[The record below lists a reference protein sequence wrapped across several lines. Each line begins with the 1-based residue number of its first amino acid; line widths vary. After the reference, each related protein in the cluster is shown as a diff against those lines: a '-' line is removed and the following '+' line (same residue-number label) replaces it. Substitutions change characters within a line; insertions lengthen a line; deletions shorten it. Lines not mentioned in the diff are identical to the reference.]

1 MDNNRI
7 VGGIKIGSI
16 NLHLLFDEEQKI
28 KVAELKKVL
37 NSIDYPVKIFSVDK
51 PINLDDNLNLLGSKI
66 KSETNK
72 SKIKLLEEDYNFVQD
87 LNNKKWVVNREFY
100 LIMEEDAT
108 NEQLINQKLNDLIQ
122 EFISIGLHSER
133 VSSEEWRDLLYII
146 LNPVTSLDIFKKDAT
161 GITRSFK
168 EKIAPNGLKI
178 NEKDIILGDA
188 YVSVVTLR
196 TYPSIVGVAWL
207 GAVANVNHTRMV
219 MTISPMDAFDISNTL
234 KKSMSEVKSK
244 LMNTNNY
251 NDEVVLNNQ
260 LDDYVQLVNRIDREH
275 EKFSLLT
282 VNFLCYGDS
291 KENMERAKKELK
303 TTLSAY
309 GMGGTDLMFEQER
322 SLKMCLPTLYRDLE
336 KEFGLPI
343 PMMTTASSFPFIFQ
357 TLQDDG
363 DAMMIGTDSLGSL
376 LFFDLWK
383 RTSKRN
389 NSNAVIIG
397 KSGSGKSTLIKK
409 LIRGNWCRGS
419 KVIVIDP
426 EREYKDLCENING
439 TWIDCGTG
447 SHGIINP
454 LEVRK
459 GADDSDED
467 KKNFNNDLS
476 RHFQTFRT
484 FIKYYLQDLT
494 AYELTK
500 IEEILIEVYKDKN
513 IDFDTDLSKLSSDDY
528 PIMQD
533 LYNKVVETLKQAKA
547 NKEARNVIESLEKIS
562 SMLKKSTIGADARI
576 FNGHSSINV
585 DNSSDFIVLDIHS
598 LVDSDETI
606 LRTQF
611 FNILSW
617 CWNEISRDR
626 NEQVILVCDEAHLLI
641 DPNNKDGID
650 FLKRTAKRIR
660 KYNGSLWIISQNLI
674 DFTSQGIERFGQ
686 VIIDNSSYILVMAQG
701 QKEIEL
707 LADKHK
713 MNISRFI
720 YSTIKEKMEIDKLND
735 SQEQFMQLFDIAFKK
750 SFDAFFKQLMVV
762 INRIEFNSRWSI
774 KQTDIFMNQL
784 KIPQTEDE
792 LSLSIINH
800 PVTEVAHREVL
811 KDIRKMSSKKHEL
824 DNE

>member
-1 MDNNRI
+1 MKA
-7 VGGIKIGSI
+7 V
-16 NLHLLFDEEQKI
+16 
-28 KVAELKKVL
+28 ELKNIYFRYKGF
-37 NSIDYPVKIFSVDK
+37 K
-51 PINLDDNLNLLGSKI
+51 
-66 KSETNK
+66 E
-72 SKIKLLEEDYNFVQD
+72 
-87 LNNKKWVVNREFY
+87 
-100 LIMEEDAT
+100 
-108 NEQLINQKLNDLIQ
+108 
-122 EFISIGLHSER
+122 
-133 VSSEEWRDLLYII
+133 II
-146 LNPVTSLDIFKKDAT
+146 LK
-161 GITRSFK
+161 
-168 EKIAPNGLKI
+168 
-178 NEKDIILGDA
+178 
-188 YVSVVTLR
+188 
-196 TYPSIVGVAWL
+196 
-207 GAVANVNHTRMV
+207 NVNMEALYGE
-219 MTISPMDAFDISNTL
+219 ITL
-234 KKSMSEVKSK
+234 
-244 LMNTNNY
+244 L
-251 NDEVVLNNQ
+251 
-260 LDDYVQLVNRIDREH
+260 
-275 EKFSLLT
+275 
-282 VNFLCYGDS
+282 
-291 KENMERAKKELK
+291 A
-303 TTLSAY
+303 
-309 GMGGTDLMFEQER
+309 GM
-322 SLKMCLPTLYRDLE
+322 
-336 KEFGLPI
+336 
-343 PMMTTASSFPFIFQ
+343 
-357 TLQDDG
+357 
-363 DAMMIGTDSLGSL
+363 
-376 LFFDLWK
+376 
-383 RTSKRN
+383 
-389 NSNAVIIG
+389 
-397 KSGSGKSTLIKK
+397 SGSGKSTLIKK

-459 GADDSDED
+459 GADDSEDE
-467 KKNFNNDLS
+467 KKTINNDLS

-513 IDFDTDLSKLSSDDY
+513 IDFDTDLSKLSSEDY

-533 LYNKVVETLKQAKA
+533 LYDKVVDTLKQAKA

-701 QKEIEL
+701 QKEIE
-707 LADKHK
+707 AVQK
-713 MNISRFI
+713 MMNLSESEIQFLTTASRGQGLFVISQDTRLPI
-720 YSTIKEKMEIDKLND
+720 QIHLREEEKD
-735 SQEQFMQLFDIAFKK
+735 LFGNAGG
-750 SFDAFFKQLMVV
+750 
-762 INRIEFNSRWSI
+762 R
-774 KQTDIFMNQL
+774 
-784 KIPQTEDE
+784 
-792 LSLSIINH
+792 
-800 PVTEVAHREVL
+800 
-811 KDIRKMSSKKHEL
+811 
-824 DNE
+824 